1 MSLPEALAASA
12 KRWPE
17 KDAVVTTAGKLSFAE
32 LEQRADTFA
41 ARLLSLGLKRGDRV
55 AVWTDHVLQAPIA
68 MWGTWRAGGIAV
80 PLNGRLREQAR
91 AGILADCEP
100 FASVV
105 CGRFG
110 KLESAPGRSSL
121 PVEHLLQ
128 VDADE
133 EPGGE
138 PHDALPDMPDAGT
151 IASIVYTSGSTG
163 SPKGVCLSHR
173 NLLSVAASI
182 EEHVPQGPE
191 DSYLMV
197 VPLHYVHGLM
207 QLVVRGC
214 VGATLHFAGD
224 FLFPRAIV
232 DRMRELQI
240 REVSGTP
247 WHASMLVEKGGLLAQ
262 DLPDWKRIAV
272 VGGKMP
278 HDLSAKILSAR
289 PDVEILIAYGQT
301 ECAPRATALEPA
313 RVLAKPDSVGAPIPR
328 VDVQILDEAGN
339 ALPQGQSG
347 EVVIAGDNVMVGYW
361 GQPDATAQVID
372 SLGRLHTGDLGFFD
386 EDGDLH
392 LAGRVDDMIKTA
404 GERVFP
410 AEIERVL
417 LGATEVREAVVV
429 GVADDV
435 AGQRIEAHVVTEG
448 GPPEGAALTELTARL
463 RKHCVDALPLPR
475 VPTAF
480 HVWTELPRLPNG
492 KLDKVALARPE
503 DPGASASDQAG

>member
-1 MSLPEALAASA
+1 
-12 KRWPE
+12 
-17 KDAVVTTAGKLSFAE
+17 V
-32 LEQRADTFA
+32 LE
-41 ARLLSLGLKRGDRV
+41 
-55 AVWTDHVLQAPIA
+55 APIA

-80 PLNGRLREQAR
+80 PLSGRLRPDAR
-91 AGILADCEP
+91 ADILADATP

-110 KLESAPGRSSL
+110 KQQGADESSAL
-121 PVEHLLQ
+121 PPDRVLHLDASEALGA
-128 VDADE
+128 DADANL
-133 EPGGE
+133 PG
-138 PHDALPDMPDAGT
+138 HPDAGD

-163 SPKGVCLSHR
+163 RPKGVCLSHR

-207 QLVVRGC
+207 QLVVRGY

-232 DRMRELQI
+232 ERMAGEAI

-247 WHASMLVEKGGLLAQ
+247 WHASMLVEKGGLLERE
-262 DLPDWKRIAV
+262 LPAFKRIAV

-278 HDLSAKILSAR
+278 HDLSARILAAR

-301 ECAPRATALEPA
+301 ECAPRATALLPS

-328 VDVQILDEAGN
+328 VAVHILDPDGAT
-339 ALPQGQSG
+339 LPRGASG
-347 EVVIAGDNVMVGYW
+347 EVVIEGDNVMVGYW
-361 GQPDATAQVID
+361 GQPEATASVID
-372 SLGRLHTGDLGFFD
+372 AHGRLHTGDLGFFD

-392 LAGRVDDMIKTA
+392 LVGRVDDMIKSA

-417 LGATEVREAVVV
+417 LTVPQVKEAVVV

-435 AGQRIEAHVVTEG
+435 AGQRIEAHVVTED
-448 GPPEGAALTELTARL
+448 GPPEGAARVELQERL
-463 RKHCVDALPLPR
+463 RKQCVDALPLPR

-480 HVWTELPRLPNG
+480 HLWTELPRLPNG
-492 KLDKVALARPE
+492 KLDKLTLRDGPVQ
-503 DPGASASDQAG
+503 GV